1 MNINGAHSK
10 LKKCLTNVTLW
21 CTLEIKKMS
30 NKRGFDR
37 ILKIEYNFQHFTRNC
52 EIKNFEEFERDGTD
66 VYLWR
71 AGLVNVKEK

>member
-1 MNINGAHSK
+1 
-10 LKKCLTNVTLW
+10 
-21 CTLEIKKMS
+21 MS

-37 ILKIEYNFQHFTRNC
+37 ILKTEYNFQHFTRNC
-52 EIKNFEEFERDGTD
+52 EIKNFEEFQRDGTD